1 MWSIGSTTD
10 LLTDT
15 FTDVGTV
22 IAFVI
27 PAIIGVAVAL
37 VGLGYG
43 WRLLKKY
50 VTGKKF

>member
-1 MWSIGSTTD
+1 MWDIASTTS

-27 PAIIGVAVAL
+27 PTIIGVAIAL

-50 VTGKKF
+50 VTGRKF